1 MARPPILEQ
10 VPHRPQ
16 ESFDCEVID
25 GPDYATRWHFHPE
38 VQISLAIRSQG
49 YRIVGDNI
57 SPLTNGDCV
66 LVGSDMPHVWH
77 QDAATKRSDAVQ
89 AIVLRFREDF
99 LGSEWLARP
108 EAELVRRLLVRAR
121 RGFEIKGKT
130 RVTVTA
136 LLQRLIQVEGL
147 PRVILL
153 LEILDVLSRSTEL
166 KSLASASFRP
176 VLEATDQER
185 MGRIMRFIQD
195 HLVEEIARDDL
206 ARVASLS
213 PGAFSRYFRSR
224 MGKTLPEYVN
234 ELRIGQACRMLGE
247 SDAAVT
253 DIAFDCGF
261 KNLANFNRWFLKLT
275 SLVPRDY
282 RRRLMADR

>member
-1 MARPPILEQ
+1 MARPPILEH
-10 VPHRPQ
+10 VSHGPQ

-25 GPDYATRWHFHPE
+25 GPDYGTRWHFHPE
-38 VQISLAIRSQG
+38 VQISLALQSQG

-77 QDAATKRSDAVQ
+77 QDAGTKRSDAVQ
-89 AIVLRFREDF
+89 AVVVRFREDF
-99 LGSEWLARP
+99 LGHEWLATP
-108 EAELVRRLLVRAR
+108 ETELVRRLFQRAK

-130 RVTVTA
+130 REVITE
-136 LLQRLIQVEGL
+136 LLLKLTKAEGL

-153 LEILDVLSRSTEL
+153 LEVLDVLSRSTEL
-166 KSLASASFRP
+166 KPLASASFRP

-185 MGRIMRFIQD
+185 MARIMRFIQD
-195 HLVEEIARDDL
+195 HLMEEISRDEL

-213 PGAFSRYFRSR
+213 AGAFSRYFRSR

-261 KNLANFNRWFLKLT
+261 RNLANFNRWFLKLT

-282 RRRLMADR
+282 RRKLMADR